1 MIVCVTN
8 SLSKP
13 QLHNL
18 TQLFQV
24 VVDLAV
30 VLVRFKHERFKSNS
44 LYNTNT
50 IYPAGPTTDPTTVPT
65 TMPTTVG
72 TIQA

>member
-1 MIVCVTN
+1 MIVRVTN

-30 VLVRFKHERFKSNS
+30 VLVRFKHECFNHVYTSAHALIHSCK
-44 LYNTNT
+44 
-50 IYPAGPTTDPTTVPT
+50 
-65 TMPTTVG
+65 
-72 TIQA
+72 QANNDSTRLMFATYV